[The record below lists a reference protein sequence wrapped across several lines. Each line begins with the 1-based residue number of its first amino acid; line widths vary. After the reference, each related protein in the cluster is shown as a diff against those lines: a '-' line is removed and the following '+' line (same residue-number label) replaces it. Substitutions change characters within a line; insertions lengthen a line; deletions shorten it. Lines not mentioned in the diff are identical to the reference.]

1 MKTATTFKSIT
12 LIALLGAALA
22 MPVMAQQGGGMGGGP
37 GMQNGTPG
45 AGMGPGGGMGGGA
58 GKSGKMGGRGGM
70 RFNQNNMAGWT
81 LMTPAERTEQQ
92 TKMRSA
98 GTYAECKLVQAEHRV
113 TMEARAKEKGV
124 TLPAPRQNGC
134 DRMQSRGFFK

>member
-22 MPVMAQQGGGMGGGP
+22 MPVMAQQGGGMGAGP
-37 GMQNGTPG
+37 GMQNDTP
-45 AGMGPGGGMGGGA
+45 ATGMGQGGR
-58 GKSGKMGGRGGM
+58 MGGRGGM
-70 RFNQNNMAGWT
+70 RFNQSNMAGWT
-81 LMTPAERTEQQ
+81 LMTPAERSEQQ
-92 TKMRSA
+92 NKMRTANS
-98 GTYAECKLVQAEHRV
+98 YAECKQMQAEHRV

-134 DRMQSRGFFK
+134 DRMQAMGFFK